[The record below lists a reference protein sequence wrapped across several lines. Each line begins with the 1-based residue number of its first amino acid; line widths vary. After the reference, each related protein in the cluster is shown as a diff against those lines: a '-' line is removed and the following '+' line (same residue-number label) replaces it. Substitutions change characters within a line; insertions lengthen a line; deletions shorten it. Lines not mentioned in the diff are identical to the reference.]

1 MNDNLD
7 PLFKPRAVALIGAS
21 VKELSIGNVIIK
33 NLLHYKFKGPIYPIN
48 PKVDEIRGLKAY
60 PSILD
65 VPGEV
70 DLAHI
75 VIPPPFVP
83 EEVENCGKKGIKA
96 IIINTAGFKEMGATG
111 RALEDDFLARARKY
125 GIRIVGPNCQG
136 IINSDP
142 GINAYCNFT
151 FTYPE
156 PGHISVVAQSG
167 GVGAVIMQA
176 FYDMGIGQRMYASNG
191 NASDV
196 SITEILSYYGKDDET
211 KAIVLYAETLDNPL
225 EFITVAKKVTA
236 RKPVLAM
243 TAGRTDKGAE
253 ASRSHIGGLA
263 GSISMDLIFKKAGIL
278 TFSNQEDLCHAA
290 VALSSQPVPKGNR
303 VGIITNTGGPSVIAI
318 DELVRCG
325 LEIPPLSEKAAEIL
339 KGTMIESASIR
350 NPLDVVATAG
360 PGHFKSAL
368 EVMMN
373 EPQFDSIYL
382 NFVTPP
388 FVDCENVAREIAAA
402 AKAGSKPIVCNY
414 MTDKQKWGGTSKI
427 LKDGEIPCFDFAE
440 TAARAL
446 YSLVCYNRIR
456 SAKEGS
462 VKKFTDVNKD
472 AVRSI
477 LDNARSQ
484 KREILSAAEVYG
496 ILEAYRIPVAPWKVA
511 YDTNGVIAAASGIGF
526 PVVIKADSE
535 KIIHKSDVGG
545 VAVNIQNTKEA
556 AGVAETMTRNLGD
569 GIKFFVQKFLPKG
582 RELIIGTKAV
592 AGVGHIIMFGL
603 GGIFVEVF
611 KDVAFTINPVSDT
624 EALEMISSV
633 KAAPLIHGFRGEKGI
648 NKEKVV
654 EIIQRISMLG
664 TDFPGIKELDL
675 NPLFATGDGI
685 CVVDARIILGA
696 ENQS

>member
-1 MNDNLD
+1 MYDNLD
-7 PLFKPRAVALIGAS
+7 PLFRPKAVALIGAS

-33 NLLHYKFKGPIYPIN
+33 NLLHYNYRGPIFPIN

-60 PSILD
+60 PSVLD

-83 EEVENCGKKGIKA
+83 DEVENCGKKGIKA
-96 IIINTAGFKEMGATG
+96 IIINTAGFKEMGAAG
-111 RALEDDFLARARKY
+111 MALEEDFLARAKKY

-142 GINAYCNFT
+142 EINAYCNFT

-156 PGHISVVAQSG
+156 PGQISVVAQSG

-176 FYDMGIGQRMYASNG
+176 FADMGVGQRMYASTGNG
-191 NASDV
+191 SDV
-196 SITEILSYYGKDDET
+196 SIAEILSYYGKDEGT
-211 KAIVLYAETLDNPL
+211 KAIVVYVESLDNPQ
-225 EFITVAKKVTA
+225 EFINVAKQVTA
-236 RKPVLAM
+236 RKPVLGM

-263 GSISMDLIFKKAGIL
+263 GSISMALIFKKAGIL
-278 TFSNQEDLCHAA
+278 TFNSQEELCHAA
-290 VALSSQPVPKGNR
+290 VALSSQPVPKGNK

-318 DELVRCG
+318 DELVSCG
-325 LEIPPLSEKAAEIL
+325 LEIPPLSENAAEIL
-339 KGTMIESASIR
+339 KGTMLEQASIR

-360 PGHFKSAL
+360 PAHFKSAL

-373 EPQFDSIYL
+373 EPGFDSIYL

-414 MTDKQKWGGTSKI
+414 MTDKEKWSGTSKI
-427 LKDGEIPCFDFAE
+427 LKDGGIPCFDFAE

-446 YSLVCYNRIR
+446 YALVGYGRIR
-456 SAKEGS
+456 SAKAGT
-462 VKKFTDVNKD
+462 VKLFTDVNKD
-472 AVRSI
+472 AVGTI
-477 LDNARSQ
+477 LEHARLQ
-484 KREILSAAEVYG
+484 KREVLSAAEVYG
-496 ILEAYRIPVAPWKVA
+496 ILEAYRVPVAPWKVA
-511 YDTNGVIAAASGIGF
+511 HDRDGVITAANWIGY

-535 KIIHKSDVGG
+535 QIIHKSDVGG
-545 VAVNIQNTKEA
+545 VAINIMDAKEA
-556 AGVAETMTRNLGD
+556 AAVVETMTRKLGNE
-569 GIKFFVQKFLPKG
+569 IKFFVQKYVPKG
-582 RELIIGTKAV
+582 RELIIGAKA
-592 AGVGHIIMFGL
+592 AEGIGHIIMFGL

-611 KDVAFTINPVSDT
+611 KDVAFTISPVSDT
-624 EALEMISSV
+624 EAMEMIGSI
-633 KAAPLIHGFRGEKGI
+633 KASPLLRGFRGEKGI
-648 NKEKVV
+648 NQGKVV

-675 NPLFATGDGI
+675 NPLFATGDEI
-685 CVVDARIILGA
+685 CVVDARIIL
-696 ENQS
+696 